1 MKDLNPHDYGELSRF
16 LLDNAGMVLE
26 VGKEYL
32 VTARL
37 VPVVTKYELHGL
49 DALVEQI
56 RRGNTALRADVIDAM
71 TVNETSWF
79 RDTGVWTALG
89 STLLPA
95 LIERRRTLRRLDVWC
110 AASSSGQELYS
121 LAILLNEL
129 LGPEANKWRIKI
141 LGTDISR
148 EMVQRTNAGV
158 YSGHELSRGLSEA
171 RKRAYFSRTPGTNK
185 WQVNDELRAMVSAR
199 EANLTSSDMGVR
211 GPFDLIMIR
220 NVLIYF
226 EPKTRREVLIRSAEM
241 LSPIGRLVL
250 GASEGALGVP
260 DCLAPERNATLVSYC
275 RSDSDDSSAPPPQ
288 APMSKLTQAAIDG
301 HLGDEAAAAK
311 AAPARPAP
319 TAARPSNADALAA
332 LAGRAGANR
341 PSASERSQGS
351 TARPPGLRPTT
362 PPSAT
367 PRPTLGAR
375 PGAAAAERAA
385 SPTSRL
391 RPSADKPDEELTPL
405 ERLRK
410 LRAEY
415 QLDGND

>member
-1 MKDLNPHDYGELSRF
+1 MKDLNAHDYDVLSRF

-56 RRGNTALRADVIDAM
+56 RRNNTALRADVIDAM

-121 LAILLNEL
+121 LAILLSEL
-129 LGPEANKWRIKI
+129 LGPEASQWRVKI

-148 EMVQRTNAGV
+148 EMVERTNAGI

-185 WQVNDELRAMVSAR
+185 WQVNEDLRTMVSAR
-199 EANLTSSDMGVR
+199 EANLTASDMGVR

-226 EPKTRREVLIRSAEM
+226 EPKTRREVLTRSAAL

-275 RSDSDDSSAPPPQ
+275 RADSGEPASSPSDAPT
-288 APMSKLTQAAIDG
+288 AKLTKAAIDG
-301 HLGDEAAAAK
+301 HLADEAKAVEAPSPEPAGPVNALQRLADLRAANASRMAAAGAK
-311 AAPARPAP
+311 ATPASSRPAP
-319 TAARPSNADALAA
+319 AAPTRSTAPRSTGEKAKSSARRLAA
-332 LAGRAGANR
+332 
-341 PSASERSQGS
+341 S
-351 TARPPGLRPTT
+351 
-362 PPSAT
+362 
-367 PRPTLGAR
+367 
-375 PGAAAAERAA
+375 
-385 SPTSRL
+385 
-391 RPSADKPDEELTPL
+391 KPDEELTPL

-410 LRAEY
+410 LRQEY
-415 QLDGND
+415 QLDD